1 MGLYN
6 RDYGRADQWGGGG
19 DWRPEGTNAPW
30 SVNTKLLVTM
40 AVVYVIQIL
49 FHEPGKQS
57 FVDYFELKEDWFYR
71 PWECFQLVTYGFMH
85 STQSITHLV
94 FNGIALFFFGRVV
107 EARYGSREYLAIFL
121 FGVIASG
128 FAWSAIEIFTPNAIV
143 VSGGVAREVV
153 PVLVGA
159 SGGISTVLILF
170 ALNYPRQ
177 EVLIWGIVPVPAWLL
192 AVLFIGQD
200 IMGALTRSGNVAY
213 TAHLAGALFGYLY
226 FSNQWRLS
234 NYLPN
239 DLSALTD
246 LFKTKPKL
254 RVHREDDRQP
264 RQSAD
269 EEKLDRI
276 LQKINQTGMDSLSRS
291 EKAFLEKESK
301 KRQKQI

>member
-19 DWRPEGTNAPW
+19 DWRPEGANAPW

-94 FNGIALFFFGRVV
+94 FNGIALFFFGRVI

-159 SGGISTVLILF
+159 SGGHF
-170 ALNYPRQ
+170 HRFD
-177 EVLIWGIVPVPAWLL
+177 IVC
-192 AVLFIGQD
+192 
-200 IMGALTRSGNVAY
+200 S
-213 TAHLAGALFGYLY
+213 
-226 FSNQWRLS
+226 
-234 NYLPN
+234 
-239 DLSALTD
+239 
-246 LFKTKPKL
+246 
-254 RVHREDDRQP
+254 
-264 RQSAD
+264 
-269 EEKLDRI
+269 
-276 LQKINQTGMDSLSRS
+276 
-291 EKAFLEKESK
+291 
-301 KRQKQI
+301 